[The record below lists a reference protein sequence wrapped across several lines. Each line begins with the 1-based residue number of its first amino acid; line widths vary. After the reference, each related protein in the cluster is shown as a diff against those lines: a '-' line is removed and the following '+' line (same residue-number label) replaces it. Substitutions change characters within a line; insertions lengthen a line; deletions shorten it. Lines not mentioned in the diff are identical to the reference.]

1 MASVDGVL
9 PAALAA
15 LSRDVDMVVGGVKG
29 AFPEPEVDLCPA
41 KELTNGFERR
51 PCTSRSALQAYENNV
66 VMSSYSL

>member
-1 MASVDGVL
+1 V

-15 LSRDVDMVVGGVKG
+15 LSRDVDAAAGGG
-29 AFPEPEVDLCPA
+29 EEAFPEPEVGLRPE

-51 PCTSRSALQAYENNV
+51 PCTSRSSLQAYENNV